1 MKLLIETSN
10 KDKLYEDYVDG
21 VILPLEGFAVQ
32 SGCYFTYE
40 EIESI
45 VSKNVSFDV
54 FVSIN
59 KNMFN
64 KDIEPLKEM
73 LLKLDKLKLK
83 GILFYDLSLL
93 QLKKE
98 LDLSIPFVWNQTY
111 MVNNYKTCD
120 YYFSEGVK
128 YALLSSEITLEEIK
142 EIVSK
147 SNITSMIF
155 VLGFPVVAFSK
166 RKLISNYYKDL
177 GKNSL
182 EKLEIFDDLSGDSYE
197 IVENSDGTNFYL
209 KNVVNGTSIIKDLY
223 DLDVSYIVMRNY
235 GISSSLFEN
244 LLVDTKKYIEGNCQD
259 DSYIEKYRKLG
270 DNTGFFFKKTI
281 YQVKKNEK
289 N

>member
-1 MKLLIETSN
+1 MKLLIEVSD
-10 KDKLYEDYVDG
+10 KKKLYEDCVDG

-32 SGCYFTYE
+32 SSSYFTYE
-40 EIESI
+40 EIASI
-45 VSKNVSFDV
+45 VSINQSLEV

-64 KDIEPLKEM
+64 KDIGPLKEM

-83 GILFYDLSLL
+83 GIFFYDLSLL

-111 MVNNYKTCD
+111 MVNNYKTCN
-120 YYFSEGVK
+120 YYFSEGVL

-142 EIVSK
+142 EISLK
-147 SNITSMIF
+147 SNINLMVF

-177 GKNSL
+177 GKSSF
-182 EKLEIFDDLSGDSYE
+182 EKLEVFDDLSKDSYE
-197 IVENSDGTNFYL
+197 LVENSDGTNFYL
-209 KNVVNGTSIIKDLY
+209 KMMVNGTSIIKDLY
-223 DLDVSYIVMRNY
+223 DADVSYIIMKDY
-235 GISSSLFEN
+235 GISNDLFYE

-259 DSYIEKYRKLG
+259 SSYIYKYKKLG

-281 YQVKKNEK
+281 YQVRQK
-289 N
+289 